1 MARTT
6 VPIAQGFYVDESIPI
21 AAQECVN
28 FFPHI
33 PSQKT
38 ISDASLIGSSGIK
51 LATEVAGAH
60 RGAHDM
66 SGLAYEVNGQILYR
80 IDYTEDVF
88 GVRVYTAAAV
98 SAAVISGTDKVIMS
112 DNGDQLCIIAPD
124 FGGQFNCWI
133 YTVALGLVQVSDV
146 DFDGPVIGLTFM
158 DGYFVF
164 LKANSNKFFSSDLRD
179 GSSYIAT
186 DFASAESDPDNLVAT
201 APLNGVLYIFGSLT
215 CEQYIDQSG
224 TAGFPFVRATSGVIQ
239 KGCHAPL
246 SLIEFNGSLVWI
258 GNGDNERPAIW
269 ISSGDNPQKLSTAPV
284 DSLINSGGIEKLR
297 KAFVIKW
304 AERGHSFLAF
314 TVPDICTLVFDSQTG
329 LWHQRKS
336 VNQFDQIIPWRVAS
350 LIYSYSVFLVGDSIS
365 GNIGVMDEDIYMEY
379 DKEIHGYFTTPA
391 IDNGGMPFSVNSLE
405 LMMQTGEV
413 PITGQ
418 GSSPIMRVSISKDGG
433 RTFSPEISRMIGQTG
448 DYVIR
453 VIWNL
458 LGRYSRSA
466 VFRWDISE
474 PIKRVI
480 VKGEI
485 DIGG

>member
-1 MARTT
+1 
-6 VPIAQGFYVDESIPI
+6 
-21 AAQECVN
+21 
-28 FFPHI
+28 
-33 PSQKT
+33 
-38 ISDASLIGSSGIK
+38 
-51 LATEVAGAH
+51 
-60 RGAHDM
+60 
-66 SGLAYEVNGQILYR
+66 
-80 IDYTEDVF
+80 
-88 GVRVYTAAAV
+88 
-98 SAAVISGTDKVIMS
+98 
-112 DNGDQLCIIAPD
+112 
-124 FGGQFNCWI
+124 
-133 YTVALGLVQVSDV
+133 
-146 DFDGPVIGLTFM
+146 
-158 DGYFVF
+158 
-164 LKANSNKFFSSDLRD
+164 
-179 GSSYIAT
+179 
-186 DFASAESDPDNLVAT
+186 LVAT
-201 APLNGVLYIFGSLT
+201 ATLNGLLYVFGSLT
-215 CEQYIDQSG
+215 CEQYIDQGG
-224 TAGFPFVRATSGVIQ
+224 TGFAFVRATSGVIQ

-258 GNGDNERPAIW
+258 GNGDNERPVIW

-314 TVPDICTLVFDSQTG
+314 TVPDVCTLVFDSQTG

-365 GNIGVMDEDIYMEY
+365 GNIGVMDENTYMEY

-391 IDNGGMPFSVNSLE
+391 IDNGGMPFSINSLE
-405 LMMQTGEV
+405 LMLQTGEV
-413 PITGQ
+413 PVTGQ
-418 GSSPIMRVSISKDGG
+418 GSSPIMRMSISKDCG

-448 DYVIR
+448 DYLIR

-466 VFRWDISE
+466 VFRFDISE
-474 PIKRVI
+474 PIKRVV